1 MTILQALILGFVQG
15 ITEFLPIS
23 SSGHLVLVPALFGWQ
38 IPQEQI
44 FPFDVLVQLGTL
56 VAVIIYFWKDLW
68 LIITA
73 VISGL
78 LHKKPFETQQA
89 KLGWFIVLATIPAVI
104 AGVLIKDIV
113 ESAFNSTLA
122 TALFLFL
129 TAAILYLSE
138 IKGHQQKTNEDMT
151 WKNAIMIGFFQVLA
165 IFPGVSRS
173 GSTIGGSIF
182 LNFKRK
188 EAARF
193 SFLMS
198 IPVMIGA
205 GVFSF
210 PDLLRIPD
218 LNSFLPS
225 MIIGFLAAMI
235 VGYASI
241 HWLLKFLT
249 RHSLRGFAFYCVA
262 AGFLGLMITFF

>member
-1 MTILQALILGFVQG
+1 
-15 ITEFLPIS
+15 
-23 SSGHLVLVPALFGWQ
+23 
-38 IPQEQI
+38 
-44 FPFDVLVQLGTL
+44 
-56 VAVIIYFWKDLW
+56 
-68 LIITA
+68 
-73 VISGL
+73 
-78 LHKKPFETQQA
+78 
-89 KLGWFIVLATIPAVI
+89 
-104 AGVLIKDIV
+104 
-113 ESAFNSTLA
+113 
-122 TALFLFL
+122 
-129 TAAILYLSE
+129 
-138 IKGHQQKTNEDMT
+138 MT